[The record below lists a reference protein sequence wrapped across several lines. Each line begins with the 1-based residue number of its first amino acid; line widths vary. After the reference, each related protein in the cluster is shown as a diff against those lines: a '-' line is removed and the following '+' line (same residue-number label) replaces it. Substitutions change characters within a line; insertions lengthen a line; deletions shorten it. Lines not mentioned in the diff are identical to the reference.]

1 MNTKRTSPVKKRVS
15 KKPVDK
21 TNWPRLMT
29 IMIVVAAF
37 VVGIMYAGGCGSDNS
52 GTTSTETKTQIK
64 QDLQPFTM
72 LKDSITNTTNN
83 QN

>member
-1 MNTKRTSPVKKRVS
+1 MKKIIHKLRNRPEEERRHILHILTFVCAIILITLWIYSLGRTV
-15 KKPVDK
+15 
-21 TNWPRLMT
+21 
-29 IMIVVAAF
+29 
-37 VVGIMYAGGCGSDNS
+37 
-52 GTTSTETKTQIK
+52 TSNETKTQIK

>member
-1 MNTKRTSPVKKRVS
+1 MKKIIHKLRNRPEEERRHILHILTFVCAIILITLWIYSLGRTV
-15 KKPVDK
+15 
-21 TNWPRLMT
+21 
-29 IMIVVAAF
+29 
-37 VVGIMYAGGCGSDNS
+37 
-52 GTTSTETKTQIK
+52 TSTETKTQIK